1 MEEIPRAGLMAGKG
15 SDQRKRQ
22 ISDEEFKDRWDSIF
36 KSPHKKHWKKNKP
49 TKNK

>member
-1 MEEIPRAGLMAGKG
+1 MAGKG
-15 SDQRKRQ
+15 SDQRPRSNQ
-22 ISDEEFKDRWDSIF
+22 ITDEEFKDRWDSIF